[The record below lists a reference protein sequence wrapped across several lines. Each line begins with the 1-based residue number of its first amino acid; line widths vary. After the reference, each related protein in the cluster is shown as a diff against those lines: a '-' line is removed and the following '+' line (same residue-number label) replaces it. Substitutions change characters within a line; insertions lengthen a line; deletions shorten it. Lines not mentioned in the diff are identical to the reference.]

1 MLQSQAQSHQ
11 KDSKSQE
18 NLSTISQDHRPS
30 ELKKR
35 HAEAE
40 IEVEI
45 ITRHIDHPQE
55 LSCSWR
61 KSAFE
66 AEAGNKGK

>member
-11 KDSKSQE
+11 KDSKLQE
-18 NLSTISQDHRPS
+18 NLSTMSQDHQLS

-35 HAEAE
+35 HVKAE
-40 IEVEI
+40 IEVEN

-55 LSCSWR
+55 LSYSWR